1 MTSDWASLFRQTKLA
16 SLSHPLLGG
25 MTCRQRRVVR
35 LSGRPFCCLRVPSL
49 HDDGRV
55 QSNDSGPSTSFL
67 CDRSRSGM
75 VSSFTRF
82 SSSHCGLVLE
92 IVARHFDASGTRSEL
107 KASTLPLASLSLL
120 HVKARLVLP
129 ALSTRGD
136 YARAV
141 GHDLRERQAFS
152 LAPNSFLRFSRVG
165 SGRV

>member
-1 MTSDWASLFRQTKLA
+1 VTSGWASLFRQTKLA
-16 SLSHPLLGG
+16 SFSHPLLGG
-25 MTCRQRRVVR
+25 TTCRQRRAVR
-35 LSGRPFCCLRVPSL
+35 LSGRPFCCLRVSSL

-92 IVARHFDASGTRSEL
+92 IVARPFDASGTRSEL

-120 HVKARLVLP
+120 HVKARLAPP

-136 YARAV
+136 YARTLSDTTCENV
-141 GHDLRERQAFS
+141 KPSPVRPIPS
-152 LAPNSFLRFSRVG
+152 
-165 SGRV
+165 